1 MDICDIDKSDDVKY
15 FRSIVYIILLIEY
28 SILLIIILF
37 MLRNSYKNSL
47 YNMSE
52 YRNYLYL
59 ILASSILKIF
69 LFADSCVSF
78 NLATIILIVAY
89 ELPYISSETL
99 VIYLW

>member
-28 SILLIIILF
+28 SILLIILLF

-59 ILASSILKIF
+59 ILASSILKII
-69 LFADSCVSF
+69 LFADSCLSY
-78 NLATIILIVAY
+78 NMATLILIVAY